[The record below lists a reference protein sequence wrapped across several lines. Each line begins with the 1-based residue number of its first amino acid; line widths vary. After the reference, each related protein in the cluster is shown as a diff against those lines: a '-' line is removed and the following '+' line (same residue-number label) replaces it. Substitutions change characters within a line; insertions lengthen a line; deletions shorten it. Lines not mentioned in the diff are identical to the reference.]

1 MKKKHLKWDT
11 LRIVLN
17 SRKVI
22 KLKNTNVFE
31 IIKLKFGDFGYLSM
45 HGSSNEIDVTIFN
58 GREIIYQLPTQ
69 WLSDNF

>member
-22 KLKNTNVFE
+22 KLKNTNVPAVE
-31 IIKLKFGDFGYLSM
+31 IMQAGI
-45 HGSSNEIDVTIFN
+45 
-58 GREIIYQLPTQ
+58 
-69 WLSDNF
+69 